1 MHTPYRVALVGLV
14 ALAVAACTGGG
25 QPEWTYAPP
34 PSATPVVAPSGS
46 PAASAEPSGSAQ
58 PSGSSAPS
66 STASQAPAGN
76 VIELSA
82 QNVQFDKASILAPAG
97 QAFQIKFSNNDA
109 GVLHNVE
116 IKDANG
122 ATVFKGDIFAGV
134 DSRTYQVDPLPA
146 GSYQFLCSV
155 HPNMVGTL
163 SVG

>member
-1 MHTPYRVALVGLV
+1 MHMPRRLALAGLSV
-14 ALAVAACTGGG
+14 LAVAACTSGD
-25 QPEWTYAPP
+25 QPAWTYAPP
-34 PSATPVVAPSGS
+34 PSATPVVVPSES
-46 PAASAEPSGSAQ
+46 PATSAEPGASAA
-58 PSGSSAPS
+58 PSAP
-66 STASQAPAGN
+66 ASAAPAGS

-97 QAFQIKFSNNDA
+97 QAFQIRFTNNDA

-122 ATVFKGDIFAGV
+122 ATVFKGEIFAGV

-146 GSYQFLCSV
+146 GEYQFICTV

>member
-1 MHTPYRVALVGLV
+1 MHTPRRAALVGLV

-46 PAASAEPSGSAQ
+46 PAASAEPSGSAT
-58 PSGSSAPS
+58 PS

-82 QNVQFDKASILAPAG
+82 QNVAYDKDTLLAPAG
-97 QAFQIKFSNNDA
+97 QAFQIKFTNNDA

-116 IKDANG
+116 IKDASG
-122 ATVFKGDIFAGV
+122 TTVFKGEIFAGV
-134 DSRTYQVDPLPA
+134 DSRTYDIQALGA

-155 HPNMVGTL
+155 HPNMIGTL